1 MILIFS
7 TLPLIIFPCDFLHSR
22 LNSKQINRITIK
34 SGAKWMCLVEQA
46 FSVIAEAFVTVEYI
60 WHTMSFCSDWLAAQ
74 RDTVSSMISQKWEM
88 QLKCQVAASSYYDD
102 WKEMCAVADAGA
114 ANAAELNLRRGA
126 HTCSGGLNCVHP
138 LLRLKLSCYSIH
150 IKSEL

>member
-1 MILIFS
+1 
-7 TLPLIIFPCDFLHSR
+7 
-22 LNSKQINRITIK
+22 
-34 SGAKWMCLVEQA
+34 MCLVEQA

-74 RDTVSSMISQKWEM
+74 RATVSSMISQKWEM

-114 ANAAELNLRRGA
+114 DTAAELNLWREE
-126 HTCSGGLNCVHP
+126 HTLVLEDLTVFIPYWGWGSPVIQSIQKVNCKV
-138 LLRLKLSCYSIH
+138 
-150 IKSEL
+150 